1 MTLVLEFFK
10 GLLLYCKIYENLLS
24 CKERSKI
31 GILGINGSG
40 KTSLLRIIAGE
51 DDDYDGEIKFN
62 SNVRVGYLPQ
72 EPDLDEDLTVE
83 ENILEG
89 IEEKLEILD
98 VNAEVITSFLKF
110 SKKDV
115 MVDFLF

>member
-1 MTLVLEFFK
+1 MIKYLKSIIKVVNVK
-10 GLLLYCKIYENLLS
+10 S
-24 CKERSKI
+24 AKI

-51 DDDYDGEIKFN
+51 DEEYEGEIKFS
-62 SNVRVGYLPQ
+62 SNIRVGYLSQ

-89 IEEKLEILD
+89 IEEKLDILD
-98 VNAEVITSFLKF
+98 RHASVRILNFLH
-110 SKKDV
+110 
-115 MVDFLF
+115 LFIYIYLNGY